1 MGSSTEQIKTKEV
14 RWRQVQSMWAANA
27 SMRDICKALGWSQSQ
42 LAVQMRRMR
51 VAGWDLPHRRRHE
64 LERDKRGRW
73 VRKHGRPRGR

>member
-1 MGSSTEQIKTKEV
+1 
-14 RWRQVQSMWAANA
+14 
-27 SMRDICKALGWSQSQ
+27 
-42 LAVQMRRMR
+42 MR